1 MPRQSMKIKPPTDV
15 PKTKSK
21 KLVVQV
27 IDIKSEINS
36 SFQANQI
43 IAELDSE
50 DIKNNPVIFGRG

>member
-36 SFQANQI
+36 SF
-43 IAELDSE
+43 
-50 DIKNNPVIFGRG
+50 